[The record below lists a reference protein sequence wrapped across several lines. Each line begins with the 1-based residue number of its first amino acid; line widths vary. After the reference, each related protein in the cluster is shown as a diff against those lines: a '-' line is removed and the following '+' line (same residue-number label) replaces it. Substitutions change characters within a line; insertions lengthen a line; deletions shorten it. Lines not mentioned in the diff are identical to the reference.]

1 LAAEHRAQLAKEAKR
16 MMELEDSVSS
26 LEAELSEAK
35 QVLINYAKKEEDLVE
50 RKLKLE
56 NANNELRTEVS
67 VSMLFILFLVEKSYM
82 YTKCFIAAFHMRDM
96 YT

>member
-56 NANNELRTEVS
+56 NANNELRTEVG
-67 VSMLFILFLVEKSYM
+67 VCL
-82 YTKCFIAAFHMRDM
+82 CFFFF
-96 YT
+96 